1 MVELSRLGTLFPAS
15 SRSVMHKGEKMFL
28 EHYFD
33 KYSFQPDKAQAY
45 GFKKMDGI
53 FEYQCPVLSGSFFL
67 KMWIKAKEV
76 SFKVYDQDT
85 GDEYIQI
92 NLEQLQGDF
101 VGQVREACQETLAA
115 IRQSCFEVEDFLY
128 PQAKRLMNYISQRF
142 QGRIEYLWERSP
154 DSGAIRH
161 RDTLKWYGVFMA
173 IDWKKLDAGKS
184 GNIEVLN
191 VKTNQAADLTHE
203 KGIYPAFHMNKKYW
217 VSIPLDNTLADEE
230 LFSLM
235 DRSWQLTKKGK

>member
-67 KMWIKAKEV
+67 KMWIKAQEV

-92 NLEQLQGDF
+92 HLEQLQGHF
-101 VGQVREACQETLAA
+101 VGQVREVCQETLAA

-230 LFSLM
+230 LFSLV

>member
-67 KMWIKAKEV
+67 KMWIKAQEV

-92 NLEQLQGDF
+92 HLEQLQGHF

-184 GNIEVLN
+184 GKIEV
-191 VKTNQAADLTHE
+191 ADLTQE

-230 LFSLM
+230 LFALV

>member
-53 FEYQCPVLSGSFFL
+53 FEYQCPVLSGSFLL

-92 NLEQLQGDF
+92 HLEQLQGHF

-154 DSGAIRH
+154 ESGTIRH

-230 LFSLM
+230 LFSLV

>member
-67 KMWIKAKEV
+67 KMWIKAQEV

-92 NLEQLQGDF
+92 HLEQLQGHF
-101 VGQVREACQETLAA
+101 VGQVREVCQETLAA

-230 LFSLM
+230 LFALV

>member
-67 KMWIKAKEV
+67 KMWIKAHEV

-92 NLEQLQGDF
+92 HLEQLQGHF
-101 VGQVREACQETLAA
+101 VGQVREVCQETLAA

-173 IDWKKLDAGKS
+173 IDWEKLDAGKS

-191 VKTNQAADLTHE
+191 VKTNQAAALTHE

-230 LFSLM
+230 LFSLV